1 MWRNWFITDSV
12 IACSGQFVENKKRKS
27 QKGLWW
33 INYCS
38 LSCFTLNSTA
48 TGAGLI
54 ICVNKKDAIL
64 SFILKLCPSL
74 RSPLSPYWLD
84 LTVPASHPQRWL
96 SVPPV
101 LPQSHP
107 SPADGLYHGRSRYET
122 REEIRHYSP
131 FIPGA
136 HFSATGKARLR
147 HLLVVNVI
155 YPLSICLVV
164 ANVAIE
170 AAMLSINTDLSASTA
185 VGLWISSGDN
195 EDASGGGLVEFL
207 ELQSIGESIIA
218 YMCLWERIR
227 VSQCCFDLSWKILMG
242 GHFSHQ
248 NQCFFG

>member
-1 MWRNWFITDSV
+1 MW
-12 IACSGQFVENKKRKS
+12 Q
-27 QKGLWW
+27 

-38 LSCFTLNSTA
+38 PSCFTLNSA
-48 TGAGLI
+48 ANRAGLI
-54 ICVNKKDAIL
+54 ICVNKKDAILL

-74 RSPLSPYWLD
+74 RSPLSPRWLD
-84 LTVPASHPQRWL
+84 LTVPPSHPQRWL

-107 SPADGLYHGRSRYET
+107 SPADGLYHRRSRYET
-122 REEIRHYSP
+122 REEIRHDSP

-136 HFSATGKARLR
+136 HFSATGKASVR

-170 AAMLSINTDLSASTA
+170 AAMLSINTDLSARTA

-195 EDASGGGLVEFL
+195 EDASGGGLVGFL
-207 ELQSIGESIIA
+207 VLQSIGKSIIA
-218 YMCLWERIR
+218 YMCLWERLR
-227 VSQCCFDLSWKILMG
+227 VSQCCFVLSWMLVLKNTDGWSLLT
-242 GHFSHQ
+242 S
-248 NQCFFG
+248 